1 MAFVAAPVDEREGAA
16 ALVAVAA
23 ALAGAG
29 AAGVGLVPL
38 GVARL
43 IPSETDA
50 RGRWVAADLSDATE
64 PDGDTTD

>member
-1 MAFVAAPVDEREGAA
+1 MPAPTADEREGAA
-16 ALVAVAA
+16 LVVAVAA
-23 ALAGAG
+23 LVGALVAGF
-29 AAGVGLVPL
+29 VPV

-50 RGRWVAADLSDATE
+50 RGRWAATPDFNDATE

>member
-1 MAFVAAPVDEREGAA
+1 VAFVTSPVDEREGAA
-16 ALVAVAA
+16 DLVAVVA
-23 ALAGAG
+23 ALAGA
-29 AAGVGLVPL
+29 VDVPL

-50 RGRWVAADLSDATE
+50 RGRWEAGADLSDATE

>member
-1 MAFVAAPVDEREGAA
+1 MAFVAAPVDEREGAV
-16 ALVAVAA
+16 LVAVAV
-23 ALAGAG
+23 ALAGAV
-29 AAGVGLVPL
+29 GVGLVPL